1 MNAQALPLRIDW
13 SETDQL
19 GHVNNVAIVKYCQS
33 ARVEYLAHVGLPV
46 FPGMKTGPI
55 EAATTVQFRS
65 QLHYPGNVVVYTR
78 VLGAKT
84 TSLVLEHRIVDGAGR
99 VAVRAEE
106 VIVHFDFEKQTKI
119 PLTDAIRAAMAAYDA
134 ACTPQMPE
142 L

>member
-1 MNAQALPLRIDW
+1 MTGQALPLRIDW

-19 GHVNNVAIVKYCQS
+19 GHVNNVAIVKYCQA

-46 FPGMKTGPI
+46 FPGMQTGPI

-65 QLHYPGNVVVYTR
+65 QLHYPGHIVVYTR

-84 TSLVLEHRIVDGAGR
+84 TSLILEHRIVDAAGR

-106 VIVHFDFEKQTKI
+106 VIVHFDFVNQTKI
-119 PLTDAIRAAMAAYDA
+119 PLTDAIRQAMAAYA
-134 ACTPQMPE
+134 ASCTAEIPE